1 MRGRNQAG
9 TAFAP
14 TTAGVRIRSRII
26 SMQRVLRGN
35 PNMMVGLLILLA
47 AVIMAALS
55 PQIAA
60 KDPLTLDPFGR
71 LQPPSSENYFGTD
84 QFGRDVF
91 ARTIYG
97 SRLSLVVGVSV
108 SLISMSAGAAIGVI
122 SGYYKRVDDVV
133 MRFMDGLM
141 AFPSFLFAIALVA
154 TLGASLQNVIIAISV
169 VETPGIVRIVRSSVL
184 SIRERQF
191 VEGAVAIG
199 ATPRRILA
207 LHIFPNLI
215 APLLVQGSFIFAAA
229 ILVEA
234 GLSFLGA
241 GVPPYI
247 PSWGNMMGEAKIYAQ
262 LAVWTLFFPG
272 IFITVTVLGVNFI
285 GDGLRDTL
293 DPRLK
298 HGA

>member
-108 SLISMSAGAAIGVI
+108 SLIS
-122 SGYYKRVDDVV
+122 

>member
-1 MRGRNQAG
+1 
-9 TAFAP
+9 
-14 TTAGVRIRSRII
+14 
-26 SMQRVLRGN
+26 
-35 PNMMVGLLILLA
+35 MMVGLLILLA

-191 VEGAVAIG
+191 VEGGSSYWGNAETDTGPSHLSQPHRAASCARVV
-199 ATPRRILA
+199 
-207 LHIFPNLI
+207 HIRCGNPGGGGPEL
-215 APLLVQGSFIFAAA
+215 PWCGSAA
-229 ILVEA
+229 IHTE
-234 GLSFLGA
+234 LGQHDGRGQDIRA
-241 GVPPYI
+241 ACGVDVVLP
-247 PSWGNMMGEAKIYAQ
+247 GNIHHR
-262 LAVWTLFFPG
+262 
-272 IFITVTVLGVNFI
+272 
-285 GDGLRDTL
+285 DGFRSELHWRW
-293 DPRLK
+293 
-298 HGA
+298 AA